1 MTRALLIGCL
11 LSCLVLTGAA
21 AAAETDPRAAP
32 EPASGLQATKAAT
45 AGEFM
50 VVAAH
55 PRASRAGYKVLERG
69 GNAVD
74 AMVAVQLMLNLVE
87 PQSSGI
93 GGGAFLLY
101 WDAGERRL
109 YTFDGRETAPL
120 AAEPDYFLGDDGDP
134 LPFWEAL
141 VGGRSV
147 GVPGTLKLLESVHAR
162 FGSEPWAGLVRPARD
177 LARRGFEISPRLAQ
191 SIAAAQQ
198 YDLARF
204 EATQA
209 YFFEPDG
216 SPKQAGTVLRNPA
229 FADTLTGIARRGSR
243 PFYEGDL
250 ARRIVETVRGAATN
264 PGVMTVRDLQRYV
277 VKEREPVCVP
287 YRGFEVCG
295 MGPPTSGGLTVGQI
309 LGQLSHHDM
318 GSGPRIDG
326 VHRFLESARLAYADR
341 ARYMADSD
349 FVPVPVDGLLDP
361 DYLAHRASLIDPGRS
376 MGEAPPGAPPGFLRP
391 RLGDPVQHDRAG
403 TSHFVIRDAE
413 GNAVSMTSS
422 IETGFGSRLM
432 VGGFLL
438 NNELTDFSFSP
449 RVNGKPVANR
459 VQGGKR
465 PRSSMA
471 PTIVFRN
478 EEPYLLTGSP
488 GGSRIINYVAQSLVA
503 TLDWGLAPRAAV
515 ELGHFVNRNGTT
527 ELERGT
533 GAEEYRAPLRELG
546 HAVELAEHNSG
557 LHLLLIRGGELT
569 GAADPRREG
578 IALGR

>member
-1 MTRALLIGCL
+1 MKRPAISVLIPC
-11 LSCLVLTGAA
+11 VLILWHAA
-21 AAAETDPRAAP
+21 AAAADTRAAP
-32 EPASGLQATKAAT
+32 EPATGTSAKQPVT
-45 AGEFM
+45 AREFM
-50 VVAAH
+50 VAAAH
-55 PRASRAGYKVLERG
+55 PRAARAGYEVLERG
-69 GNAVD
+69 GHAVD
-74 AMVAVQLMLNLVE
+74 AMVAVQFMLNLVE

-101 WDAGERRL
+101 WDAGDQRL

-120 AAEPDYFLGDDGDP
+120 AAGPDYFLGADGEP

-147 GVPGTLKLLESVHAR
+147 GVPGTLKLLETVHRR
-162 FGSEPWAGLVRPARD
+162 FGREPWADLVRPARD

-191 SIAAAQQ
+191 SIAAAQEREL
-198 YDLARF
+198 DRF
-204 EATQA
+204 EPARA
-209 YFFEPDG
+209 YFFEADG
-216 SPKQAGTVLRNPA
+216 TPREAGTLLRNPD
-229 FADTLTGIARRGSR
+229 FADTLTRIARHGSQA
-243 PFYEGDL
+243 FYKGGL
-250 ARRIVETVRGAATN
+250 ARRIVETVRGADN
-264 PGVMTVRDLQRYV
+264 PGLMSLQDLERYA
-277 VKEREPVCVP
+277 VKERDPVCVP

-309 LGQLSHHDM
+309 MGLLSHHDLAAR
-318 GSGPRIDG
+318 PRLEGI
-326 VHRFLESARLAYADR
+326 HLYLESARLAYADR

-349 FVPVPVDGLLDP
+349 FVPVPVRGLLDP
-361 DYLAHRASLIDPGRS
+361 DYLGRRAALIDTERA
-376 MGEAPPGAPPGFLRP
+376 MGEARPGAPPGYLQARFA
-391 RLGDPVQHDRAG
+391 DMVQGEPAG
-403 TSHFVIRDAE
+403 TSHFVIRDAD

-449 RVNGKPVANR
+449 RIDGKPVANR

-471 PTIVFRN
+471 PTIVLENAR
-478 EEPYLLTGSP
+478 PYLLIGSP

-503 TLDWGLAPRAAV
+503 MLDWGLDPQAALD
-515 ELGHFVNRNGTT
+515 LGHFVNRNGAS

-533 GAEEYRAPLRELG
+533 GVEAWREPLQALG
-546 HAVELAEHNSG
+546 HDVELAVHNSG
-557 LHLLLIRGGELT
+557 LHAILIRDGMLT

-578 IALGR
+578 VALGR